1 MAENWE
7 LNVIQEKKLLLVE
20 GGDEKNFFQAFLKH
34 LQIFHIQIA
43 SVGGKDQFAN
53 RFPRVVKVP
62 GFSQL
67 ESLAVIRDADQDAQA
82 AFQSVVYFIKKY
94 GLTAPEKAEE
104 FIQAKPSVGIFIMP
118 GSSEQGML
126 EDLCLKTVAK
136 HPAMKCV
143 DQFADCVRQLPA
155 PPKVMAKARAH
166 AFLSAMPKLIESVG
180 RAAELS
186 YWDFNSGELVNL
198 RNFLMKLGEGN

>member
-1 MAENWE
+1 MAENWG
-7 LNVIQEKKLLLVE
+7 LNIIREKRLLLVE
-20 GGDEKNFFQAFLKH
+20 GLDEKNFFQAFLKH
-34 LQIFHIQIA
+34 LQISYVQIE

-53 RFPRVVKVP
+53 RFPRILKVP
-62 GFSQL
+62 GFSQV
-67 ESLAVIRDADQDAQA
+67 EFLAVIRDADQDAQA
-82 AFQSVVYFIKKY
+82 AFQSIVYSLKKY
-94 GLTAPEKAEE
+94 DLPAPENPEQ
-104 FIQAKPSVGIFIMP
+104 FIQARPSVGIFIMP

-143 DQFADCVRQLPA
+143 DQFSNCMEHLPD

-180 RAAELS
+180 RAAES
-186 YWDFNSGELVNL
+186 NYWDFHSEELANL
-198 RNFLMKLGEGN
+198 QKFLIELR